1 MTDDEFAEI
10 WRDCGEILNVRIAD
24 IINNFV
30 AEAIAT
36 GYDTDSIFADSTF
49 EYECR
54 GALQYFSFPFDKL
67 DREKVKGI
75 LLKEHSLRVVSDSN
89 PLDIEKVQQG

>member
-1 MTDDEFAEI
+1 MTDDEFAEV
-10 WRDCGEILNVRIAD
+10 WRNSDEILSMRIVD
-24 IINNFV
+24 VINNFV

-49 EYECR
+49 EYECKD
-54 GALQYFSFPFDKL
+54 ALQYFNYPFDKL
-67 DREKVKGI
+67 DRKKIKEI
-75 LLKEHSLRVVSDSN
+75 LLKVYSLRVVNDSN